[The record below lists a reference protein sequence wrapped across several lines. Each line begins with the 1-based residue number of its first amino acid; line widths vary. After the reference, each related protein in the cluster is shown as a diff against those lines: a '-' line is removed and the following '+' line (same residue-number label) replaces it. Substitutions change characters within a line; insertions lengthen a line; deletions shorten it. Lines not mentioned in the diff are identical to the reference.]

1 MIDLSGRVALITGSA
16 RGIGR
21 GCALEMAKAGA
32 DIAVNYHTQREAAE
46 EVAAAVRTMGRK
58 AVVIGADVAVRD
70 QVDAMV
76 AETVEHLG
84 RLDIA
89 VCNAAR
95 SHRAPFLDLTVEQV
109 RETLNVTLWGVFH
122 VAQASARQMVAREE
136 GGAILFISSVHAFLP
151 VPESVPYNTA
161 KAGINHM
168 ASTIAN
174 ELSPHRIRVNV
185 LEPGWIDTP
194 GERKHASEE
203 ELREK
208 GKELPWGRLGTIED
222 MGKAATYLC
231 SDAAD
236 YVTGSVL
243 RADGGF
249 RYWL

>member
-32 DIAVNYHTQREAAE
+32 DIAVNYHTQLEAAE

-95 SHRAPFLDLTVEQV
+95 SHRAPFLDLTVEQFGTV
-109 RETLNVTLWGVFH
+109 RIFLIIFAIIIAVIITIVITFVIITSSLIPQVSLQLDERQKSL
-122 VAQASARQMVAREE
+122 SAA
-136 GGAILFISSVHAFLP
+136 
-151 VPESVPYNTA
+151 
-161 KAGINHM
+161 
-168 ASTIAN
+168 
-174 ELSPHRIRVNV
+174 ELEMNALTRCQH
-185 LEPGWIDTP
+185 
-194 GERKHASEE
+194 
-203 ELREK
+203 
-208 GKELPWGRLGTIED
+208 
-222 MGKAATYLC
+222 
-231 SDAAD
+231 
-236 YVTGSVL
+236 
-243 RADGGF
+243 F
-249 RYWL
+249 

>member
-32 DIAVNYHTQREAAE
+32 DIAVNYHTQLEAAE
-46 EVAAAVRTMGRK
+46 EMAAAVRTMGRK

-136 GGAILFISSVHAFLP
+136 GGAIHAAGLRC
-151 VPESVPYNTA
+151 YN
-161 KAGINHM
+161 
-168 ASTIAN
+168 N
-174 ELSPHRIRVNV
+174 EI
-185 LEPGWIDTP
+185 I
-194 GERKHASEE
+194 
-203 ELREK
+203 
-208 GKELPWGRLGTIED
+208 
-222 MGKAATYLC
+222 
-231 SDAAD
+231 
-236 YVTGSVL
+236 
-243 RADGGF
+243 
-249 RYWL
+249 

>member
-1 MIDLSGRVALITGSA
+1 MIDLTGKVALITGSS

-21 GCALEMAKAGA
+21 GCALEMARAGA
-32 DIAVNYHTQREAAE
+32 DIAVNYRSQQAAAE
-46 EVAAAVRTMGRK
+46 EVADAVRAMGRR
-58 AVVIGADVAVRD
+58 AVVIGSDVSVRE
-70 QVDAMV
+70 QVDDMV
-76 AETVEHLG
+76 AATVDQLG
-84 RLDIA
+84 KVDIA

-95 SHRAPFLDLTVEQV
+95 SHRAPFLELTVEQV
-109 RETLNVTLWGVFH
+109 QETLDVTLWGVFH
-122 VAQASARQMVAREE
+122 VAQSCARQMVARGQ

-151 VPESVPYNTA
+151 VPESMPYNTA

-174 ELSPHRIRVNV
+174 ELSSQRIRVNV
-185 LEPGWIDTP
+185 IEPGWIDTP
-194 GERKHASEE
+194 GERKYASEE
-203 ELREK
+203 ELAEK
-208 GKELPWGRLGTIED
+208 GKQLPWGRLGSIED

-249 RYWL
+249 RFWY

>member
-1 MIDLSGRVALITGSA
+1 M
-16 RGIGR
+16 
-21 GCALEMAKAGA
+21 KK
-32 DIAVNYHTQREAAE
+32 AE
-46 EVAAAVRTMGRK
+46 EVAAAVRKMGRK

-161 KAGINHM
+161 KAGAFQLTRVCAAEW
-168 ASTIAN
+168 AS
-174 ELSPHRIRVNV
+174 RGVRVNSIS
-185 LEPGWIDTP
+185 PGHTLTP
-194 GERKHASEE
+194 MTAHAEDE
-203 ELREK
+203 MKRTWLANTQM
-208 GKELPWGRLGTIED
+208 GRLGTPAD
-222 MGKAATYLC
+222 YRGAAVFLA
-231 SDAAD
+231 SDASAYMTRHD
-236 YVTGSVL
+236 L
-243 RADGGF
+243 LIDGG
-249 RYWL
+249 YTLW

>member
-32 DIAVNYHTQREAAE
+32 DIAVNYHTQLEAAE

-122 VAQASARQMVAREE
+122 VAQASPRQMVAR
-136 GGAILFISSVHAFLP
+136 ARRAAPFSSSARCTP
-151 VPESVPYNTA
+151 SCRYRSRCPTTPPRP
-161 KAGINHM
+161 
-168 ASTIAN
+168 ASITWPRQ
-174 ELSPHRIRVNV
+174 SPTSCPR
-185 LEPGWIDTP
+185 
-194 GERKHASEE
+194 
-203 ELREK
+203 
-208 GKELPWGRLGTIED
+208 
-222 MGKAATYLC
+222 
-231 SDAAD
+231 
-236 YVTGSVL
+236 TGY
-243 RADGGF
+243 G
-249 RYWL
+249 